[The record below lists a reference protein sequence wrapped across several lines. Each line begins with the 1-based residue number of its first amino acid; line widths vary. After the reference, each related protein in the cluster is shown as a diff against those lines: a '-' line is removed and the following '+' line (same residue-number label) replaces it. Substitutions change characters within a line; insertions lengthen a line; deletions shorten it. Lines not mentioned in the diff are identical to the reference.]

1 MPATLDDL
9 MNMMEKMR
17 MEGEKTVKE
26 SDARTSALF
35 RSLEGN
41 ITQEIKTVNVTLAS
55 HTASLTSL
63 EARMSAVESE
73 NAAWPTPGGS
83 LGSGAFSAPSTASGS
98 KRTRLDDS
106 WISSNYSNAFATSEK
121 TNIARLSGF
130 PHLYTKTDLIAW
142 SKEILTN
149 ALPDSY
155 TLDVQAGGAAKS
167 ARIVFETSEHCANAI
182 EQLKNKELEWKD
194 PDDGSIY
201 PIYFKHDSAPEL
213 RRMGGLL
220 STAWKAFQKICSPI
234 AESIGHSFTLV
245 TDKKMGLLRMKL
257 GHRVL
262 TILTIDIPT
271 TKGPAEVSLAED
283 TKGFPVWLDMSVL
296 QKVVAMVKED
306 NSFA

>member
-1 MPATLDDL
+1 MPATIDDL
-9 MNMMEKMR
+9 MNVLEKMR
-17 MEGEKTVKE
+17 IDNEKTVKDSE
-26 SDARTSALF
+26 SRNSALF

-41 ITQEIKTVNVTLAS
+41 ITQEIKSVNVTLAT
-55 HTASLTSL
+55 HTASITSL
-63 EARMSAVESE
+63 ESRMSAIEAE
-73 NAAWPTPGGS
+73 NAAWPSPGGS
-83 LGSGAFSAPSTASGS
+83 NFSGSPAFSAPSTSSGS

-106 WISSNYSNAFATSEK
+106 WISSNYSTAFATSEK

-155 TLDVQAGGAAKS
+155 TLDVQAGGATKS

-182 EQLKNKELEWKD
+182 EQLKNKDLEWKD

-234 AESIGHSFTLV
+234 AESIGHSFSLV
-245 TDKKMGLLRMKL
+245 TDKKLGLLRMKL

-262 TILTIDIPT
+262 TILSIDIPT
-271 TKGPAEVSLAED
+271 TNGSAVVSPAEHM
-283 TKGFPVWLDMSVL
+283 KGYPVWLDAAVM
-296 QKVVAMVKED
+296 QKVIDIVKE
-306 NSFA
+306 

>member
-1 MPATLDDL
+1 MDV
-9 MNMMEKMR
+9 MGKMR
-17 MEGEKTVKE
+17 IDNECMVKD
-26 SDARTSALF
+26 SNARTVALF
-35 RSLEGN
+35 RSFEGN
-41 ITQEIKTVNVTLAS
+41 ITQEIQTVNVTLAT

-63 EARMSAVESE
+63 EARLSAVESE
-73 NAAWPTPGGS
+73 NAAWPTPGASFAGS
-83 LGSGAFSAPSTASGS
+83 PAFSAPSTASGSAS

-106 WISSNYSNAFATSEK
+106 WISNNYSTAFATSEK
-121 TNIARLSGF
+121 TNVARLSGF

-155 TLDVQAGGAAKS
+155 SLEVQAGGAAKS
-167 ARIVFETSEHCANAI
+167 ARIVFDTSEHCANAI
-182 EQLKNKELEWKD
+182 EQLKNKDLEWKD

-201 PIYFKHDSAPEL
+201 QIYFKHDSAPEL

-262 TILTIDIPT
+262 TILSIDIPT

-296 QKVVAMVKED
+296 QKVVTMIKED
-306 NSFA
+306 KSF